1 MKIKWDDVSKTFS
14 VASEMYVLSERYF
27 KKNETKPQKVQ
38 PLTFLPPSYDFF
50 I

>member
-14 VASEMYVLSERYF
+14 VASEMYVLRERHF
-27 KKNETKPQKVQ
+27 KKHETKPQKVQ
-38 PLTFLPPSYDFF
+38 LLTFLLPSCDFF